1 MFSYWWKYKEWG
13 YRKVKKH
20 VPASLQP
27 YIMFKKTWLRRKV
40 GIFGKFYFSEWTLAR
55 IVKIVQTILQ
65 TKLEL
70 WISNKLNFW
79 LVFSIFNC
87 SFCGYRCYNHSKH
100 GQQVWYVIGNLKVW
114 IITRSITNG
123 LKQTHNNGKG
133 FVCSAYMNVFCGNKV
148 FDSQITQ
155 PSFWTSSHN
164 VVFVGIFWRRTWSQI
179 LYRIYWSC
187 IYKVHIICWWI
198 IVYAHGVGKLCML
211 WNIWMTT
218 WAIFCL
224 SCLSRGA
231 LCCNLG
237 VLTESCEMPQFR
249 GAWRL

>member
-1 MFSYWWKYKEWG
+1 MNGNDTLNCKNHFYW
-13 YRKVKKH
+13 
-20 VPASLQP
+20 
-27 YIMFKKTWLRRKV
+27 
-40 GIFGKFYFSEWTLAR
+40 
-55 IVKIVQTILQ
+55 
-65 TKLEL
+65 KLEL

-187 IYKVHIICWWI
+187 IYKVHIICWWV
-198 IVYAHGVGKLCML
+198 IVYAYDVGKPCLL

-218 WAIFCL
+218 WAIFCNEL
-224 SCLSRGA
+224 SVQG
-231 LCCNLG
+231 G
-237 VLTESCEMPQFR
+237 FVL
-249 GAWRL
+249 